1 MKRSLL
7 SIFVG
12 LISSVLAVACSSF
25 GSDSSEEKKLS
36 FKNSLN
42 YDSSNGVFKNRR
54 PKLISE
60 MEKEA
65 MDFKTMWD
73 FFFGS
78 QADRV
83 PVAQL
88 PELKP
93 DLGEFIKESEDLKSI
108 WLGHSSF
115 LLNMN
120 GKIILV
126 DPVFSGAASPIPFS
140 VKRFQKPVLKL
151 NELPEIDFIL
161 ISHDHYDHLDMESIK
176 FFKEKNTQFIAPLG
190 VGSHMQ
196 SWGIEEER
204 IFEKDWWQSHK
215 IEGLE
220 FIATP
225 AQHFSGRSLF
235 DRNHSL
241 WASWVIRSDK
251 HSVYFS
257 GDSGYDVHF
266 KEIGD
271 KYGPFD
277 LAFVENGQYNKK
289 WRAVHLLP
297 EETIQATKDLK
308 AKRMIPVHW
317 GMFELSMHAWYEPIE
332 ESFLRTQAENFQLI
346 APKIGQMIYLNDSN
360 EIEKWW
366 ESVPREAKATESE
379 EKKLLVG
386 HIKKSS

>member
-1 MKRSLL
+1 MKRSLFRVVVSL
-7 SIFVG
+7 F
-12 LISSVLAVACSSF
+12 SSLLAVACSSF
-25 GSDSSEEKKLS
+25 GGDSSEEKKLS
-36 FKNSLN
+36 FRESKN
-42 YDSSNGVFKNRR
+42 YDTEKEVFKNRR

-83 PVAQL
+83 PIAKL
-88 PELKP
+88 PEEKP
-93 DLGEFIKESEDLKSI
+93 NLAEFIQESKDLKSI

-115 LLNMN
+115 LLNMS

-126 DPVFSGAASPIPFS
+126 DPVFSGAASPIPFA

-151 NELPEIDFIL
+151 NELPEIDYIL
-161 ISHDHYDHLDMESIK
+161 ISHDHYDHLDKESIQ
-176 FFKEKNTQFIAPLG
+176 FFREKATSFITPLG
-190 VGSHMQ
+190 VGSHLET
-196 SWGIEEER
+196 WGIEEER
-204 IFEKDWWQSHK
+204 ITERDWWQSHK
-215 IEGLE
+215 VGDLE

-225 AQHFSGRSLF
+225 AQHFSGRGIF

-241 WASWVIRSDK
+241 WASWVIRNEK

-297 EETIQATKDLK
+297 DETIQATKDLK

-332 ESFLRTQAENFQLI
+332 ESFLRAQAEDFQLI
-346 APKIGQMIYLNDSN
+346 APKIGQLIKLNEENPVD
-360 EIEKWW
+360 KWW
-366 ESVPREAKATESE
+366 ELVPREAKMKDIET
-379 EKKLLVG
+379 KKLLIG
-386 HIKKSS
+386 QSQ